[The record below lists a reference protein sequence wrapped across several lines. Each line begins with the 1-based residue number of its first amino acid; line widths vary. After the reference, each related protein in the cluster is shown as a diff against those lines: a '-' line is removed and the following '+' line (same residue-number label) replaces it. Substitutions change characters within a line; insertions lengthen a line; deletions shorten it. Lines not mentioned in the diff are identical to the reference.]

1 MSYELC
7 ILTCGQIKELHSP
20 LVGSVCPTVQVPSA
34 LRTCCRKIINAHD
47 GDHDEDDVDDSDEV
61 LPVHTNQRQLC
72 GFACDC
78 IPLYNNNCLSS
89 TVYIIS
95 LGLKGLEFQESH

>member
-61 LPVHTNQRQLC
+61 LPVHTNQRQIK
-72 GFACDC
+72 DT
-78 IPLYNNNCLSS
+78 S
-89 TVYIIS
+89 V
-95 LGLKGLEFQESH
+95 GLLVTASPSM